1 MAAASFTF
9 TATIPAPM
17 AELFDILSDPARI
30 PEWMPHCRA
39 AKCDGPL
46 RKKSRVTL
54 EFGRRTIEL
63 VITAFTAPTTLGW
76 TEVSPRDG
84 AQVFFQLAF
93 GGGTTTLTVKE
104 IWPGSGLRGLL
115 GRLLGR
121 RNAKKRF
128 DAMVQNLRKI
138 ATQ

>member
-1 MAAASFTF
+1 
-9 TATIPAPM
+9 M

-46 RKKSRVTL
+46 RKKSRVIL

-63 VITAFTAPTTLGW
+63 VITAFAAPTTLGW
-76 TEVSPRDG
+76 TELSPRDG
-84 AQVFFQLAF
+84 AQVFFQLNF

-104 IWPGSGLRGLL
+104 VWPGSGLRGLL